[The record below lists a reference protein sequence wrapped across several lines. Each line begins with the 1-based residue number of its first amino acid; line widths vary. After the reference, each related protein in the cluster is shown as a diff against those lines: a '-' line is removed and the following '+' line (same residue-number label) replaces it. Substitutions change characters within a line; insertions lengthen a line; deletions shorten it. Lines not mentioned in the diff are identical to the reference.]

1 MPENIEKSQMR
12 GPARIVVLIPAH
24 DEAASI
30 QRTIS
35 ALHGQTVPA
44 DQMIVT
50 ADNCIDQYRTAEE
63 SFRRAEN
70 VLAGFAR
77 ERADEVSDA
86 KLARFL
92 QSFVPISDDVGSS

>member
-12 GPARIVVLIPAH
+12 GPARILVLIPAH
-24 DEAASI
+24 NEAASI

-50 ADNCIDQYRTAEE
+50 PDNCTDATPA
-63 SFRRAEN
+63 
-70 VLAGFAR
+70 LAR
-77 ERADEVSDA
+77 MSDA

-92 QSFVPISDDVGSS
+92 QSFVPISDDAGSS